1 MADKIEPKKAQG
13 NLPGGNPAA
22 AHSTDQPIPVK
33 KPGTRPAAVQR
44 GTPWVDNLLMPALA
58 VFTGLV
64 VGGVIIAVSNDAA
77 IAAWGN
83 LFHNPIGAFKA
94 SWDAMFQA
102 YSALFAGAL
111 GNPAD
116 LIAGFSTYFATG
128 QTAALYKAIYPFT
141 ESLVVTTP
149 YIFLGLAVAIGFRC
163 GLFNIGAEGQFFMGA
178 LGSAFVGYSIVGLP
192 WFIHLPLAMLGGAL
206 AGAIW
211 GAIPGYLKAKFGAH
225 EVVNT
230 IMMNWIAFRLSDW
243 LLNGP
248 MKAKGFRPVTPNVEV
263 TAELPRFFPDP
274 LRFNWGFVIALLFAV
289 LVYWFLF
296 KTTLGFEIRAVG
308 ANPDAAKY
316 AGMSVMRNFVLVMT
330 LSGAMAGLAGATQ
343 VLGTDH
349 WVGQGFS
356 AGFGFDSIAL
366 ALLGKSHPLGVVLA
380 ALLFGI
386 LRGGATSMQ
395 SLAGI
400 SIYIISVIQGMVIIF
415 VAAPGIIRWL
425 YRLRV
430 GVGEQTVL
438 TRGWGK

>member
-1 MADKIEPKKAQG
+1 MTNQEMA
-13 NLPGGNPAA
+13 
-22 AHSTDQPIPVK
+22 
-33 KPGTRPAAVQR
+33 RPATQNKGEKAKGAKSGR
-44 GTPWVDNLLMPALA
+44 RSALLENMLMPILA

-64 VGGVIIAVSNDAA
+64 IGGLVIIVSNDEA
-77 IAAWGN
+77 IAAWIHFFQNPLAAFAASWNALATGYGA
-83 LFHNPIGAFKA
+83 LFVGAFGHPG
-94 SWDAMFQA
+94 DM
-102 YSALFAGAL
+102 
-111 GNPAD
+111 
-116 LIAGFSTYFATG
+116 IAGIQTYFATG
-128 QTAALYKAIYPFT
+128 DNKALLSAFYPIT
-141 ESLVVTTP
+141 ESLTASTP
-149 YIFLGLAVAIGFRC
+149 YIFAGLAVALGFRC
-163 GLFNIGAEGQFFMGA
+163 GLFNIGAEGQFYMGA

-192 WFIHLPLAMLGGAL
+192 WFIHLPLALLGGAA

-243 LLNGP
+243 LLTGP
-248 MKAKGFRPVTPNVEV
+248 MKASGYRPVTPVIEAS
-263 TAELPRFFPDP
+263 AELPRFFPDP
-274 LRFNWGFVIALLFAV
+274 LRFNWGFPLALAFAF

-316 AGMSVMRNFVLVMT
+316 SGMSVVRNFVLVMT
-330 LSGAMAGLAGATQ
+330 LSGALAGMAGAAQ

-356 AGFGFDSIAL
+356 AGYGFDSIAL

-380 ALLFGI
+380 ALLFGF

-400 SIYIISVIQGMVIIF
+400 PIDMISVIQGLVIIF
-415 VAAPGIIRWL
+415 VAAPAIIRWI
-425 YRLRV
+425 YHIRAA
-430 GVGEQTVL
+430 GVEETVL
-438 TRGWGK
+438 TRGWGR

>member
-1 MADKIEPKKAQG
+1 MEEKRSPRKADKTPIG
-13 NLPGGNPAA
+13 TDPAA
-22 AHSTDQPIPVK
+22 KGPVGGQAEGKEAEPQPDLL
-33 KPGTRPAAVQR
+33 KPSS
-44 GTPWVDNLLMPALA
+44 PWVDNLLMPALA

-64 VGGVIIAVSNDAA
+64 VGGIIIAVANDAA
-77 IAAWGN
+77 VAAWRDV
-83 LFHNPIGAFKA
+83 FHNPGAAFRA
-94 SWDAMFQA
+94 TWDAVIQA
-102 YSALFAGAL
+102 YSALFSGAL
-111 GNPAD
+111 GTPAD
-116 LIAGFSTYFATG
+116 LIAGFQTYFSTG

-141 ESLVVTTP
+141 ESLVLTTP
-149 YIFLGLAVAIGFRC
+149 YIFLGLAVAVGFRC

-178 LGSAFVGYSIVGLP
+178 LGSAFVGYSISGLP
-192 WFIHLPLAMLGGAL
+192 WYIHLPLALLGGAL

-211 GAIPGYLKAKFGAH
+211 GAIPGFLKARFGAH

-230 IMMNWIAFRLSDW
+230 IMMNYIAFRLSDW

-248 MKAKGFRPVTPNVEV
+248 MKARGFRPVTPNVEV

-274 LRFNWGFVIALLFAV
+274 LRFNWGFVIALLFAL

-308 ANPDAAKY
+308 ANPDASKY
-316 AGMSVMRNFVLVMT
+316 AGMSVIRTFVLVMT
-330 LSGAMAGLAGATQ
+330 ISGALAGLAGASQ

-356 AGFGFDSIAL
+356 AGYGFDSIAL

-400 SIYIISVIQGMVIIF
+400 PIYIVSVIQGMVIIF
-415 VAAPGIIRWL
+415 VAAPAIIRWI

-430 GVGEQTVL
+430 GGGERTVL